1 MKKFLITCVGLLLLV
16 TYGCSSEEAKEATEK
31 NSETAVEEVNKTAGT
46 AGDAVKETKKK
57 PPVEGC

>member
-1 MKKFLITCVGLLLLV
+1 LLV